1 MEFVIIAVLII
12 SNGILAM
19 SEIALVSLRKANLAA
34 DAKRGSKSAKRA
46 IELAENPER
55 FFSTVQIG
63 ITLIGIL
70 TGIYSG
76 DAIAGKL
83 GARLCELGIP
93 ASWAVFGGQ
102 AAVLLAAT
110 YLTLVFG
117 ELVPKRI
124 GLAAPE
130 KVAKLVS
137 GAMTALSVATAPFV
151 WILGKSSSAVLGL
164 LGIKNVKSKVTERE
178 IKSLI
183 EEGESDGEVQPVE
196 RNIVERV
203 FTLGDRCVESIMTP
217 RNAMESIDISLSNA
231 EISEIV
237 EETQHSVYPITR
249 GGSLDDI
256 IGTVKLESL
265 FGKLGNPNF
274 SVLSVVKPA
283 HSFKEDTQV
292 YSALEQMRELRLKNA
307 IISNEFGV
315 TLGMV
320 TLNDI
325 IDAVLGDMPEADEET
340 DIVKR
345 RDGTFLVDGAVPVSR
360 FSDFLRYRGRRRKR
374 RIQYRCGI
382 DSFGIKTHSP
392 RGGNCPVGR
401 IRVRNC
407 RYGRRENRQSNC
419 KASGKFGRI
428 NIRKGDA
435 FL

>member
-1 MEFVIIAVLII
+1 MEFIIIAVLIL

-76 DAIAGKL
+76 EAIAGKL
-83 GARLCELGIP
+83 GAHLRELGIP
-93 ASWAVFGGQ
+93 ANWAVFFGQ
-102 AAVLLAAT
+102 ATVLLAAT
-110 YLTLVFG
+110 YLTLIFG

-130 KVAKLVS
+130 KVAKIVS

-151 WILGKSSSAVLGL
+151 WILGKSSSAVLGI

-196 RNIVERV
+196 RSIVERV
-203 FTLGDRCVESIMTP
+203 FSLGDRCVESIMTP
-217 RNAMESIDISLSNA
+217 RNAIKSIDISLSNT

-237 EETQHSVYPITR
+237 EKAPHSVYPITR
-249 GGSLDDI
+249 GGSLDEI
-256 IGTVKLESL
+256 VGVVKLESL

-283 HSFKEDTQV
+283 HFFKEDTQV
-292 YSALEQMRELRLKNA
+292 YTALEQLRELRLKNA

-315 TLGMV
+315 TLGMI

-325 IDAVLGDMPEADEET
+325 IDAVLGDMPEVDEDAD
-340 DIVKR
+340 IIRR
-345 RDGTFLVDGAVPVSR
+345 RDGTFLVDGQCP
-360 FSDFLRYRGRRRKR
+360 FHDFLIFFDIEDGGENSEYNTVAGLILSILKR
-374 RIQYRCGI
+374 IPRAGEIARWDGFEFEIADMDGARIDKVI
-382 DSFGIKTHSP
+382 VKSP
-392 RGGNCPVGR
+392 KLSK
-401 IRVRNC
+401 
-407 RYGRRENRQSNC
+407 E
-419 KASGKFGRI
+419 
-428 NIRKGDA
+428 
-435 FL
+435 

>member
-1 MEFVIIAVLII
+1 MEFVIIAVLIL

-76 DAIAGKL
+76 EAIAGKL
-83 GARLCELGIP
+83 GAHLRELGIP
-93 ASWAVFGGQ
+93 ANWAVFVGQ
-102 AAVLLAAT
+102 AVVLLAAT
-110 YLTLVFG
+110 YLTLIFG

-130 KVAKLVS
+130 KVAKIVS

-151 WILGKSSSAVLGL
+151 WILGKSSSAVLGIF
-164 LGIKNVKSKVTERE
+164 GIKNVKSKVTERE

-196 RNIVERV
+196 RSIVERV
-203 FTLGDRCVESIMTP
+203 FSLGDRCVESIMTP
-217 RNAMESIDISLSNA
+217 RNAIKSIDISLSNA

-237 EETQHSVYPITR
+237 EKTPHSVYPITR
-249 GGSLDDI
+249 GCSLDEI
-256 IGTVKLESL
+256 VGVVKLESL
-265 FGKLGNPNF
+265 FGKLGNPDF

-283 HSFKEDTQV
+283 QFFKEDTQV
-292 YSALEQMRELRLKNA
+292 YSALEQLRELRLKNA

-315 TLGMV
+315 TLGMI

-325 IDAVLGDMPEADEET
+325 IDAVLGDMSEVDEDAD
-340 DIVKR
+340 IIRR
-345 RDGTFLVDGAVPVSR
+345 RDGTFLVDGQCP
-360 FSDFLRYRGRRRKR
+360 FHDFLIFFDVEDCGENAEYNTVAGLILSILKR
-374 RIQYRCGI
+374 IPRAGEIARWDGFEFEIADMDGARIDKVI
-382 DSFGIKTHSP
+382 VKSP
-392 RGGNCPVGR
+392 KLSK
-401 IRVRNC
+401 
-407 RYGRRENRQSNC
+407 E
-419 KASGKFGRI
+419 
-428 NIRKGDA
+428 
-435 FL
+435 

>member
-1 MEFVIIAVLII
+1 
-12 SNGILAM
+12 M

-76 DAIAGKL
+76 EAIAGKL
-83 GARLCELGIP
+83 GAHLRELGIP
-93 ASWAVFGGQ
+93 ANWAVFFGQ
-102 AAVLLAAT
+102 ATVLLAAT
-110 YLTLVFG
+110 YLTLIFG

-130 KVAKLVS
+130 KVAKIVS

-151 WILGKSSSAVLGL
+151 WILGKSSSAVLGI

-196 RNIVERV
+196 RSIVERV
-203 FTLGDRCVESIMTP
+203 FSLGDRCVESIMTP
-217 RNAMESIDISLSNA
+217 RNAIKSIDISLSNT

-237 EETQHSVYPITR
+237 EKAPHSVYPITR
-249 GGSLDDI
+249 GGSLDEI
-256 IGTVKLESL
+256 VGVVKLESL

-283 HSFKEDTQV
+283 HFFKEDTQV
-292 YSALEQMRELRLKNA
+292 YTALEQLRELRLKNA

-315 TLGMV
+315 TLGMI

-325 IDAVLGDMPEADEET
+325 IDAVLGDMPEVDEDAD
-340 DIVKR
+340 IIRR
-345 RDGTFLVDGAVPVSR
+345 RDGTFLVDGQCP
-360 FSDFLRYRGRRRKR
+360 FHDFLIFFDIEDGGENSEYNTVAGLILSILKR
-374 RIQYRCGI
+374 IPRAGEIARWDGFEFEIADMDGARIDKVI
-382 DSFGIKTHSP
+382 VKSP
-392 RGGNCPVGR
+392 KLSK
-401 IRVRNC
+401 
-407 RYGRRENRQSNC
+407 E
-419 KASGKFGRI
+419 
-428 NIRKGDA
+428 
-435 FL
+435 

>member
-83 GARLCELGIP
+83 GARLRELGIP

-183 EEGESDGEVQPVE
+183 EEGESDGEVQAVE

-237 EETQHSVYPITR
+237 EKTQHSVYPITR

-283 HSFKEDTQV
+283 HFFKEDTQV

-345 RDGTFLVDGAVPVSR
+345 RDGTFLVDGQCP
-360 FSDFLRYRGRRRKR
+360 FHDFLIFFDIEDDGENAEYNTVAGLILSVLKHIPRAGEIAQWGGFEFEIADMDGARIDKVIVKR
-374 RIQYRCGI
+374 L
-382 DSFGIKTHSP
+382 
-392 RGGNCPVGR
+392 
-401 IRVRNC
+401 
-407 RYGRRENRQSNC
+407 ENSEE
-419 KASGKFGRI
+419 
-428 NIRKGDA
+428 
-435 FL
+435 

>member
-1 MEFVIIAVLII
+1 MEFIIIAVLIL

-76 DAIAGKL
+76 EAIAGKL
-83 GARLCELGIP
+83 GAHLRELGIP
-93 ASWAVFGGQ
+93 ANWAVFFGQ
-102 AAVLLAAT
+102 TTVLLAAT
-110 YLTLVFG
+110 YLTLIFG

-130 KVAKLVS
+130 KVAKIVS

-151 WILGKSSSAVLGL
+151 WILGKSSSAVLGI

-196 RNIVERV
+196 RSIVERV
-203 FTLGDRCVESIMTP
+203 FSLGDRCVESIMTP
-217 RNAMESIDISLSNA
+217 RNAIKSIEISLSNT

-237 EETQHSVYPITR
+237 EKAPHSVYPITR
-249 GGSLDDI
+249 GGSLDEI
-256 IGTVKLESL
+256 VGVVKLESL

-283 HSFKEDTQV
+283 HFFKEDTQV
-292 YSALEQMRELRLKNA
+292 YTALEQLRELRLKNA

-315 TLGMV
+315 TLGMI

-325 IDAVLGDMPEADEET
+325 IDAVLGDMPEVDEDAD
-340 DIVKR
+340 IIRR
-345 RDGTFLVDGAVPVSR
+345 RDGTFLVDGQCP
-360 FSDFLRYRGRRRKR
+360 FHDFLIFFDIEDGGENSEYNTVAGLILSILKR
-374 RIQYRCGI
+374 IPRAGKIARWDGFEFEIADMDGARIDKVI
-382 DSFGIKTHSP
+382 VKSP
-392 RGGNCPVGR
+392 KLSK
-401 IRVRNC
+401 
-407 RYGRRENRQSNC
+407 E
-419 KASGKFGRI
+419 
-428 NIRKGDA
+428 
-435 FL
+435 

>member
-83 GARLCELGIP
+83 GARLRELGIP
-93 ASWAVFGGQ
+93 ASWAVFVGQ
-102 AAVLLAAT
+102 AAVLLVAT

-183 EEGESDGEVQPVE
+183 EEGE
-196 RNIVERV
+196 
-203 FTLGDRCVESIMTP
+203 
-217 RNAMESIDISLSNA
+217 
-231 EISEIV
+231 
-237 EETQHSVYPITR
+237 
-249 GGSLDDI
+249 
-256 IGTVKLESL
+256 
-265 FGKLGNPNF
+265 
-274 SVLSVVKPA
+274 
-283 HSFKEDTQV
+283 
-292 YSALEQMRELRLKNA
+292 
-307 IISNEFGV
+307 
-315 TLGMV
+315 
-320 TLNDI
+320 
-325 IDAVLGDMPEADEET
+325 
-340 DIVKR
+340 
-345 RDGTFLVDGAVPVSR
+345 
-360 FSDFLRYRGRRRKR
+360 
-374 RIQYRCGI
+374 
-382 DSFGIKTHSP
+382 
-392 RGGNCPVGR
+392 
-401 IRVRNC
+401 
-407 RYGRRENRQSNC
+407 
-419 KASGKFGRI
+419 
-428 NIRKGDA
+428 
-435 FL
+435 

>member
-1 MEFVIIAVLII
+1 MEFIIIAVLIL

-19 SEIALVSLRKANLAA
+19 SEIALVSLRKANLVA

-76 DAIAGKL
+76 EAIAGKL
-83 GARLCELGIP
+83 GAHLRELGIP
-93 ASWAVFGGQ
+93 ANWAVFFGQ
-102 AAVLLAAT
+102 ATVLLAAT
-110 YLTLVFG
+110 YLTLIFG

-130 KVAKLVS
+130 KVAKIVS

-151 WILGKSSSAVLGL
+151 WILGKSSSAVLGI

-196 RNIVERV
+196 RSIVERV
-203 FTLGDRCVESIMTP
+203 FSLGDRCVESIMTP
-217 RNAMESIDISLSNA
+217 RNAIKSIDISLSNT

-237 EETQHSVYPITR
+237 EKAPHSVYPITR
-249 GGSLDDI
+249 GGSLDEI
-256 IGTVKLESL
+256 VGVVKLESL

-283 HSFKEDTQV
+283 HFFKEDTQV
-292 YSALEQMRELRLKNA
+292 YTALEQLRELRLKNA

-315 TLGMV
+315 TLGMI

-325 IDAVLGDMPEADEET
+325 IDAVLGDMPEVDEDAD
-340 DIVKR
+340 IIRR
-345 RDGTFLVDGAVPVSR
+345 RDGTFLVDGQCP
-360 FSDFLRYRGRRRKR
+360 FHDFLIFFDIEDGGENSEYNTVAGLILSILKR
-374 RIQYRCGI
+374 IPRAGEIARWDGFEFEIADMDGARIDKVI
-382 DSFGIKTHSP
+382 VKSP
-392 RGGNCPVGR
+392 KLSK
-401 IRVRNC
+401 
-407 RYGRRENRQSNC
+407 E
-419 KASGKFGRI
+419 
-428 NIRKGDA
+428 
-435 FL
+435 